1 MEQTNERPKNHVVH
15 TVTGK
20 QIALTESETNLYY
33 TFIDMNMPKQ
43 FISNWLYDVV
53 SMHNADDRMS
63 MHNADV
69 HNTDDRMS
77 DDRMKIERISA
88 DYAPSK
94 RERQRDL
101 MNLIVNTLLIAIIV
115 SGLFYLIVTL

>member
-20 QIALTESETNLYY
+20 QIVLTESETNLYY
-33 TFIDMNMPKQ
+33 SFIDMNVPGQ
-43 FISNWLYDVV
+43 LISNWLYDVV

-63 MHNADV
+63 MHDA
-69 HNTDDRMS
+69 
-77 DDRMKIERISA
+77 DDRMKIEHVSA

-101 MNLIVNTLLIAIIV
+101 LNFIVNLLLIAIIV

>member
-20 QIALTESETNLYY
+20 QIVLTESETNLYY
-33 TFIDMNMPKQ
+33 SFIDMNVPEQ
-43 FISNWLYDVV
+43 LISNWLYDVV

-63 MHNADV
+63 I
-69 HNTDDRMS
+69 HNTNA
-77 DDRMKIERISA
+77 DDRMKIERVSA

-101 MNLIVNTLLIAIIV
+101 MNLIVNILLIAIIV
-115 SGLFYLIVTL
+115 SSLFFLIVTL

>member
-20 QIALTESETNLYY
+20 QIVLTESETNLYY
-33 TFIDMNMPKQ
+33 TFVDMNMPKQ

-53 SMHNADDRMS
+53 SMHN
-63 MHNADV
+63 
-69 HNTDDRMS
+69 T
-77 DDRMKIERISA
+77 DDRMKIEPVCA
-88 DYAPSK
+88 DYIPSK

-101 MNLIVNTLLIAIIV
+101 MNFIVNILLIAIIV
-115 SGLFYLIVTL
+115 SSLFFLIVTL